1 MKNKLSLNMN
11 LNIHLSKRDQ
21 KLILILLGLIVLL
34 LCYMLIYR
42 PTIAE
47 TETVQGEISALEPTA
62 AELRECYSQ
71 LEVYAAGI
79 EEARAVIAQQLK
91 QYPTDV
97 RAEDLIMYVTALEE
111 DIGMDVTSIAF
122 SGDSVIA
129 VFDGVA
135 EDENGAAVAKSYSAS
150 QLSMTVTCSLS
161 YQALKDMAD
170 YIAATPLR
178 TALDSVSLSFSSETG
193 ELIGSATIDKYY
205 VSAGDEGYTATDV
218 PDVELG
224 TDDLFS
230 TVTQAD
236 EEAAP
241 EE

>member
-79 EEARAVIAQQLK
+79 EEARDVIAQQLK

-111 DIGMDVTSIAF
+111 TSMDVTASPF
-122 SGDSVIA
+122 SGELRIA